1 MEIPSFSDLGDSI
14 IDGFD
19 YWISGEVFSDITEFF
34 SGFFENIG
42 EFSFPGILY
51 GIILV
56 VLVYLFRASVFTLIK
71 NPVLQILFYIASFIM
86 GYLMGKRIWD

>member
-1 MEIPSFSDLGDSI
+1 MDIGEIWDGFVDELDYLIHFEWVGDSL
-14 IDGFD
+14 
-19 YWISGEVFSDITEFF
+19 EFF

-56 VLVYLFRASVFTLIK
+56 VLVYLFRESVFTLTK
-71 NPVLQILFYIASFIM
+71 SFPLQIIFYIVAFVM